1 MKLGIDVGL
10 LVHLIYPEMAELPGF
25 LIAAREYDTRLVSV
39 IPSSAARD
47 KNLAR
52 VVQAAARL
60 RTAVLFHK
68 HAIKR
73 LE

>member
-1 MKLGIDVGL
+1 MKLGTDIV
-10 LVHLIYPEMAELPGF
+10 VHLIYPQPPGF
-25 LIAAREYDTRLVSV
+25 LIAAREYVTRPVGAT
-39 IPSSAARD
+39 PSSAARD

-52 VVQAAARL
+52 VVQVAARL
-60 RTAVLFHK
+60 RTAVIFNK